1 MSSGKD
7 YYQILGV
14 MPDAEAVVITAAYR
28 ALASLYHPD
37 RWKGDKTFATNKMA
51 DINVA
56 YDTLSNPVKRAEYNK
71 NRTNSYSSFSDDSEE
86 TDTAFDTALFELEKR
101 WQVASE
107 IFPDLRKI
115 RARLS
120 KTSHKLAFSF
130 VILILEIK
138 KFDDRNLLANEL
150 ERRFLEMH
158 FGTNKRIILFAQYL
172 ISKGQK
178 KAIIS
183 LNQYVDVLGSS
194 INPQL
199 IIEKISAEHKVN
211 YLKSQQVDGEPLRK
225 LQLSLIKHRYLDTAL
240 DLIQASGFFVTDGD
254 SIFAANTKYE
264 IFMKDSNSGE
274 NYSLAKNL
282 TVKEFIDWCCKNLC

>member
-1 MSSGKD
+1 
-7 YYQILGV
+7 

-37 RWKGDKTFATNKMA
+37 KWKGDKTFATNKMA

-56 YDTLSNPVKRAEYNK
+56 YNILSNPAKRAEYNK

-86 TDTAFDTALFELEKR
+86 TDTAFDTALSELEKR

-107 IFPDLRKI
+107 IFPDLVKI
-115 RARLS
+115 RTRLS

-130 VILILEIK
+130 VILILETK
-138 KFDDRNLLANEL
+138 KFDERNFLANEL

-158 FGTNKRIILFAQYL
+158 FGTNKRIVLFAQFL

>member
-1 MSSGKD
+1 MSSSKD
-7 YYQILGV
+7 YYQTLGV

-86 TDTAFDTALFELEKR
+86 TDTAFDAALSELEKR

-107 IFPDLRKI
+107 IFPDLIKI

-120 KTSHKLAFSF
+120 KTSYKLAFSF
-130 VILILEIK
+130 VVLILETK
-138 KFDDRNLLANEL
+138 KFDDRNSIANEL

-158 FGTNKRIILFAQYL
+158 FGTHKRIILFAQFL
-172 ISKGQK
+172 ISKGEK
-178 KAIIS
+178 KAIVS

-194 INPQL
+194 INPNL
-199 IIEKISAEHKVN
+199 IIEKISAEHNVN
-211 YLKSQQVDGEPLRK
+211 YLKFHQVNGEPLRK
-225 LQLSLIKHRYLDTAL
+225 LQHTLIKHNSLDNAL
-240 DLIQASGFFVTDGD
+240 DLITASGFIAVGSSSF
-254 SIFAANTKYE
+254 FEANTKFE

-274 NYSLAKNL
+274 KHSLAENL
-282 TVKEFIDWCCKNLC
+282 TVKELIDWCCKNLC

>member
-1 MSSGKD
+1 MSSDKD
-7 YYQILGV
+7 FYQILGV

-71 NRTNSYSSFSDDSEE
+71 NKTNSYSSFSDDSEE
-86 TDTAFDTALFELEKR
+86 TDTAFDTALSELEKR

-107 IFPDLRKI
+107 IFPDLIKI

-130 VILILEIK
+130 VILILETK
-138 KFDDRNLLANEL
+138 KFDDRNILANEL
-150 ERRFLEMH
+150 ERKFLEMH
-158 FGTNKRIILFAQYL
+158 FGTNKRIILFAQFL
-172 ISKGQK
+172 IAKGEK
-178 KAIIS
+178 KAIVS

-194 INPQL
+194 INPHL

-211 YLKSQQVDGEPLRK
+211 YLKFHQVDGEPLKK
-225 LQLSLIKHRYLDTAL
+225 LQETLLKYKSLDIAL
-240 DLIQASGFFVTDGD
+240 DLVKASGFIAVGNS
-254 SIFAANTKYE
+254 SIFEANSKFE
-264 IFMKDSNSGE
+264 IFMKEPLSGE
-274 NYSLAKNL
+274 KYSIAANL
-282 TVKEFIDWCCKNLC
+282 SIVELIDWCRKNLC

>member
-1 MSSGKD
+1 
-7 YYQILGV
+7 

-37 RWKGDKTFATNKMA
+37 KWKGDKTFATNKMA

-56 YDTLSNPVKRAEYNK
+56 YNILSNPAKRAEYNK

-86 TDTAFDTALFELEKR
+86 TDTAFDTALSELEKR

-107 IFPDLRKI
+107 IFPDLVKI
-115 RARLS
+115 RTRLS

-130 VILILEIK
+130 VILILETK
-138 KFDDRNLLANEL
+138 KFDERNFLANEL

-158 FGTNKRIILFAQYL
+158 FGTNKRIVLFAQFL

-282 TVKEFIDWCCKNLC
+282 TVREFIDWCCKNLC